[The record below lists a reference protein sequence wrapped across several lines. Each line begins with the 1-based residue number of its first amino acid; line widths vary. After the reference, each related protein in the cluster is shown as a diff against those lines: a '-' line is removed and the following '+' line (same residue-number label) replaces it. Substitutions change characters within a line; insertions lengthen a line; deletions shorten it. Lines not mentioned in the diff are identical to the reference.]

1 MQEQSL
7 LAYSLSQVETG
18 WRWSVY
24 DEDGVTVAGGA
35 NITRDA
41 AQAAVERTLSCV
53 QPCASFP
60 TAAKA

>member
-7 LAYSLSQVETG
+7 LAYSLSQIETG

-35 NITRDA
+35 NISRDA

-53 QPCASFP
+53 RACASFP
-60 TAAKA
+60 RAAEA

>member
-1 MQEQSL
+1 MPEQSS

-35 NITRDA
+35 DPSRA
-41 AQAAVERTLSCV
+41 AAEAEVERLLRAA
-53 QPCASFP
+53 PRAEGI
-60 TAAKA
+60 AKAI